1 MSSVAIT
8 VNILDRDYQIACKTD
23 EKEILLASARFLD
36 QKMRE
41 IRDRGNVIGIDRIAV
56 MAALNIAHEFLQLKP
71 LEEEQRTIALQISK
85 LKRTIAE
92 IVGAEHRNQPELI

>member
-1 MSSVAIT
+1 MNTLAIT
-8 VNILDRDYQIACKTD
+8 VNILDRDYQIACNNE
-23 EKEILLASARFLD
+23 EKELLLAAAKYLD

-56 MAALNIAHEFLQLKP
+56 MAALNIAHDFLQLKP
-71 LEEEQRTIALQISK
+71 LEEEQRTIARQIST

-92 IVGAEHRNQPELI
+92 IVTAERRSQPELI

>member
-1 MSSVAIT
+1 MNTLAIT
-8 VNILDRDYQIACKTD
+8 VNILDRDYQIACKSE
-23 EKEILLASARFLD
+23 EKESVLAAARFLD

-56 MAALNIAHEFLQLKP
+56 MAALNIAHDFLQLKP
-71 LEEEQRTIALQISK
+71 IEDEQRNVADRISA

-92 IVGAEHRNQPELI
+92 IVTAERRTAGQS

>member
-1 MSSVAIT
+1 MNTLAIT
-8 VNILDRDYQIACKTD
+8 VNILDRDYQIACNNE
-23 EKEILLASARFLD
+23 EKEPLLAAAKYLD

-56 MAALNIAHEFLQLKP
+56 MAALNIAHDFLQLQP
-71 LEEEQRTIALQISK
+71 LEEEHRTIARKIST

-92 IVGAEHRNQPELI
+92 IITAERRAQPELI

>member
-1 MSSVAIT
+1 MSAVAIT
-8 VNILDRDYQIACKTD
+8 VNILDRDYQIACENE
-23 EKEILLASARFLD
+23 EKESLLAAARFLD

-56 MAALNIAHEFLQLKP
+56 MAALNIAHDFLQLKP
-71 LEEEQRTIALQISK
+71 LEEEQRSVANKISA

-92 IVGAEHRNQPELI
+92 IVTAEHRAVGRS

>member
-1 MSSVAIT
+1 MNTLAIT
-8 VNILDRDYQIACKTD
+8 VNILDRDYQIACKNE
-23 EKEILLASARFLD
+23 EKELLLAAAKYLD

-56 MAALNIAHEFLQLKP
+56 MAALNLAHDFLQLKP
-71 LEEEQRTIALQISK
+71 LEEEQRNIVKRITA

-92 IVGAEHRNQPELI
+92 IITAEHRSQPELI

>member
-1 MSSVAIT
+1 MSTLAIT
-8 VNILDRDYQIACKTD
+8 VNILDRDYQIACKNE
-23 EKEILLASARFLD
+23 EKELLLAAAKYLD

-56 MAALNIAHEFLQLKP
+56 MAALNITHEFLELKP
-71 LEEEQRTIALQISK
+71 LEEEQRTVAKRIST

-92 IVGAEHRNQPELI
+92 IITAERRNQPELI

>member
-1 MSSVAIT
+1 MNTLAIT
-8 VNILDRDYQIACKTD
+8 VNILDRDYQIACQNE
-23 EKEILLASARFLD
+23 EKELLLAAAKYLD

-56 MAALNIAHEFLQLKP
+56 MAALNIAHDFLQLKP
-71 LEEEQRTIALQISK
+71 LEEEQRTIARRISA

-92 IVGAEHRNQPELI
+92 IITTEHRGEPELI

>member
-1 MSSVAIT
+1 MNTLAIT
-8 VNILDRDYQIACKTD
+8 VNILDRDYQIACQNE
-23 EKEILLASARFLD
+23 EKELLLAAARYLD

-56 MAALNIAHEFLQLKP
+56 MAALNIAHDFLQLKP
-71 LEEEQRTIALQISK
+71 LEEEQRTIARRISA

-92 IVGAEHRNQPELI
+92 IITTEHRGEPELI

>member
-1 MSSVAIT
+1 MSTLAIT
-8 VNILDRDYQIACKTD
+8 VNILDRDYQIACQNE
-23 EKEILLASARFLD
+23 EKELLLAAARYLD

-56 MAALNIAHEFLQLKP
+56 MAALNIAHDFLQLKP
-71 LEEEQRTIALQISK
+71 LEEEQRTVARRISA

-92 IVGAEHRNQPELI
+92 IITAERRSQPELI

>member
-1 MSSVAIT
+1 MNTLAIT
-8 VNILDRDYQIACKTD
+8 VNILDRDYQIACKNE
-23 EKEILLASARFLD
+23 EKEPLLAAAKYLD

-56 MAALNIAHEFLQLKP
+56 MAALNIAHEFLELKP
-71 LEEEQRTIALQISK
+71 LEEEQLTIARKIST

-92 IVGAEHRNQPELI
+92 IITAERRAQPELI